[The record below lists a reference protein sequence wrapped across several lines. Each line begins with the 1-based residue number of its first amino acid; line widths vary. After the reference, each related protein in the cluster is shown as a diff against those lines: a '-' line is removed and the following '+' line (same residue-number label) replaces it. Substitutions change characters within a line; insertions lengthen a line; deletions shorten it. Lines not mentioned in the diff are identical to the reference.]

1 MRQADAH
8 GRCCGDAIDIEPVE
22 RRKRYVRFLA
32 RTLGDCR
39 RLVRSTA
46 FLTTLAL
53 SAANLLAGLAVGLKE
68 VEPASR
74 FVLEIVYANFAFFAA
89 VVMVA
94 AAMLP
99 ARRTAVAIAARLAIL
114 MGVVGGC
121 LGFAAAM
128 GVGFQLWHGEAPDWS
143 LYLAGLALNLG
154 WRLFH
159 LVALVLFAQTLL
171 GRWLGAAA
179 AAALFAGTNLSFDH
193 LLVAYG
199 ASVVPWSALDGF
211 GPFLYW
217 HLAAGIYWSAVSVL
231 LLAAAFAVAVPRQ
244 RWRQR
249 LAGNVGTIGW
259 AAFVTVAVCAG
270 WIHFNLYATP
280 HFRVGDIPDDVRK
293 DRPRQGEYSRLSF
306 TIDIFPSER
315 RLNVQARTI
324 VVNRADSA
332 IADLHLAF
340 PPWLR
345 VDEVALTGD
354 LVEQSRWY
362 RRYRLNRPLAP
373 TEPLLVE
380 YAGEWQAAPLP
391 ARTSRIPLLAN
402 GTFLVSTD
410 LVPTLGQRF
419 APAETFA
426 SEGEV
431 VFRAV
436 VSAPLDQTVIA
447 PGALARAWRE
457 ENRAYFE
464 YRTAA
469 AIPALFSIHAG
480 RYIRR
485 RTRSADGLA
494 IDIYCPSAEPD
505 HVSANPRLEDG
516 PTPADPPLR
525 LVVFPDFRPLL
536 QGVGLFHLGWRP
548 PDIAAAEFDHL
559 ARAGVWSYSERRL
572 WSRCS
577 DSAGVTPSC

>member
-1 MRQADAH
+1 M
-8 GRCCGDAIDIEPVE
+8 E

-32 RTLGDCR
+32 RTRGDCR
-39 RLVRSTA
+39 RLVRNVA

-53 SAANLLAGLAVGLKE
+53 AVANLLAGLAVGLRE

-74 FVLEIVYANFAFFAA
+74 FVLEIVYANFGFFAA
-89 VVMVA
+89 VIVVA
-94 AAMLP
+94 AATLP
-99 ARRTAVAIAARLAIL
+99 ARRTMVAIVARLAIL

-121 LGFAAAM
+121 LGLACATGI
-128 GVGFQLWHGEAPDWS
+128 GVQLWHGESPDWS

-159 LVALVLFAQTLL
+159 LVALVLLAQTLA
-171 GRWLGAAA
+171 GRWLGAAVA
-179 AAALFAGTNLSFDH
+179 VALFFATNLAFDH
-193 LLVAYG
+193 LLVVYG
-199 ASVVPWSALDGF
+199 GSVAPWSALDGF

-217 HLAAGIYWSAVSVL
+217 HLAAEIYWSAISVL
-231 LLAAAFAVAVPRQ
+231 LLAATLAFSAPRQ
-244 RWRQR
+244 HWRQR
-249 LAGNVGTIGW
+249 LAGNVGTVGW
-259 AAFVTVAVCAG
+259 AAFVIAVVCAG
-270 WIHFNLYATP
+270 WIHYNLYATP
-280 HFRVGDIPDDVRK
+280 QFRVADVSGVRE

-306 TIDIFPSER
+306 TVDIFPNER
-315 RLNVQARTI
+315 KLGVRARTI
-324 VVNRADSA
+324 VVNRSDSA
-332 IADLHLAF
+332 IVDLHLAF

-354 LVEQSRWY
+354 LVEQSHSY
-362 RRYRLNRPLAP
+362 RRYRLNRPLVP

-380 YAGEWQAAPLP
+380 YAGEWQTAPLP

-402 GTFLVSTD
+402 GTFLISTD
-410 LVPTLGQRF
+410 LVPTLSQRF
-419 APAETFA
+419 VPAETFA

-480 RYIRR
+480 RYAKRR
-485 RTRSADGLA
+485 GRSADGLA
-494 IDIYCPSAEPD
+494 IDIYCPSGESGQI
-505 HVSANPRLEDG
+505 SANPRLEDG
-516 PTPADPPLR
+516 SPPAEAPLR
-525 LVVFPDFRPLL
+525 LVVVPDFRPLL

-548 PDIAAAEFDHL
+548 SDIADAEFDHL
-559 ARAGVWSYSERRL
+559 ARAGVWPYSERRL
-572 WSRCS
+572 WSRRG

>member
-1 MRQADAH
+1 M
-8 GRCCGDAIDIEPVE
+8 E

-32 RTLGDCR
+32 RTRGDCR
-39 RLVRSTA
+39 RLVRNVA

-53 SAANLLAGLAVGLKE
+53 AAANLLAGLAVGLRE

-74 FVLEIVYANFAFFAA
+74 FVLEIVYANFAFFGA
-89 VVMVA
+89 VVVVA
-94 AAMLP
+94 AATLP
-99 ARRTAVAIAARLAIL
+99 ANRTMVAIVARLAIL

-121 LGFAAAM
+121 LGLACATGI
-128 GVGFQLWHGEAPDWS
+128 GVQLWHGESPDWS
-143 LYLAGLALNLG
+143 LYLAGLTLNWG

-159 LVALVLFAQTLL
+159 LVALVLFAQTLA

-179 AAALFAGTNLSFDH
+179 AVTLFFGTNLAFDH
-193 LLVAYG
+193 LLVVYG
-199 ASVVPWSALDGF
+199 GSVAPWSALDGF

-217 HLAAGIYWSAVSVL
+217 HVAAGIYWSAISVL
-231 LLAAAFAVAVPRQ
+231 LLAAALVFSVPRQ
-244 RWRQR
+244 RWRRR
-249 LAGNVGTIGW
+249 LTGNVGTIGW
-259 AAFVTVAVCAG
+259 AAFVTAVVSAG
-270 WIHFNLYATP
+270 WIHYNLHATP
-280 HFRVGDIPDDVRK
+280 QFRVAGVADDVRE

-306 TIDIFPSER
+306 TLDIFPSER
-315 RLNVQARTI
+315 RLHVRARTI
-324 VVNRADSA
+324 VVNRSDSA
-332 IADLHLAF
+332 IADLRLAF
-340 PPWLR
+340 PPWLH
-345 VDEVALTGD
+345 VNEVALTGD
-354 LVEQSRWY
+354 LVEQGGSY

-380 YAGEWQAAPLP
+380 YAGEWQAEPLA

-469 AIPALFSIHAG
+469 AIPARFSIHAG

-494 IDIYCPSAEPD
+494 IDIYCPSAGPD
-505 HVSANPRLEDG
+505 HISAIPRLEDG
-516 PTPADPPLR
+516 PTPADTPLR
-525 LVVFPDFRPLL
+525 LVVVPDFRPLL
-536 QGVGLFHLGWRP
+536 QGVGLFHLGWQP
-548 PDIAAAEFDHL
+548 SDIADAEFDHL
-559 ARAGVWSYSERRL
+559 ARAGVWPYSERRL
-572 WSRCS
+572 LSRRG
-577 DSAGVTPSC
+577 DSADVTPSC

>member
-1 MRQADAH
+1 M
-8 GRCCGDAIDIEPVE
+8 E

-32 RTLGDCR
+32 RTPGDCR

-46 FLTTLAL
+46 FLTTLTLAV
-53 SAANLLAGLAVGLKE
+53 ANLLAGLAVGLKE

-74 FVLEIVYANFAFFAA
+74 FVLEIVYANFGFFAA
-89 VVMVA
+89 VVVVA
-94 AAMLP
+94 AATLP
-99 ARRTAVAIAARLAIL
+99 ANRTMVAIVARWAIL
-114 MGVVGGC
+114 MGVVGGS

-128 GVGFQLWHGEAPDWS
+128 GVGVQLRHGESPDWS

-179 AAALFAGTNLSFDH
+179 AVVLFAGTNLAFDH

-199 ASVVPWSALDGF
+199 ASVVPWSAVDGF

-217 HLAAGIYWSAVSVL
+217 HLAAGIYWSAVSIL
-231 LLAAAFAVAVPRQ
+231 LLAAALVFAVSRQ

-259 AAFVTVAVCAG
+259 AAFVTAAVCAG
-270 WIHFNLYATP
+270 WIHFNLYAAP
-280 HFRVGDIPDDVRK
+280 QFHVGDTPATDVRE

-306 TIDIFPSER
+306 TVDIFPSER
-315 RLNVQARTI
+315 RLNVRARTI
-324 VVNRADSA
+324 VVNRSDSA
-332 IADLHLAF
+332 IAHLHLAF

-373 TEPLLVE
+373 AEPLLVE

-410 LVPTLGQRF
+410 LVPTLGHRF
-419 APAETFA
+419 APAEIFA

-436 VSAPLDQTVIA
+436 VSAPLDQTAIA

-480 RYIRR
+480 RYAKRR
-485 RTRSADGLA
+485 ERSADGLA
-494 IDIYCPSAEPD
+494 IDIYCPSGESGQI
-505 HVSANPRLEDG
+505 SANPRLEDG
-516 PTPADPPLR
+516 PTPADTPLR
-525 LVVFPDFRPLL
+525 LVVVPDFRPLL

-548 PDIAAAEFDHL
+548 SELAAAEFDHL
-559 ARAGVWSYSERRL
+559 ARAGVWPYSERRL
-572 WSRCS
+572 WSRRG

>member
-1 MRQADAH
+1 M
-8 GRCCGDAIDIEPVE
+8 G

-53 SAANLLAGLAVGLKE
+53 AVANFLASLVVGLRE
-68 VEPASR
+68 VQPASR

-89 VVMVA
+89 VIVVA

-99 ARRTAVAIAARLAIL
+99 ARRTAVAIAARLAVL

-121 LGFAAAM
+121 LGLAGAA

-159 LVALVLFAQTLL
+159 LVALVLFAQTVL

-179 AAALFAGTNLSFDH
+179 AAALFFGTNLTFDH
-193 LLVAYG
+193 LLVVYG
-199 ASVVPWSALDGF
+199 GSVAPWSALDGF

-217 HLAAGIYWSAVSVL
+217 HLAAEIYWSAISVL
-231 LLAAAFAVAVPRQ
+231 LLAATLAFSAPRQ
-244 RWRQR
+244 HWRQR
-249 LAGNVGTIGW
+249 LAGNVGTVGW
-259 AAFVTVAVCAG
+259 AAFVVAVVCAG
-270 WIHFNLYATP
+270 WIHYNLYATP
-280 HFRVGDIPDDVRK
+280 QFRVADVSDGVRE

-306 TIDIFPSER
+306 TVDIFPNER
-315 RLNVQARTI
+315 KLGVRARTI

-345 VDEVALTGD
+345 VDEVTLTGD

-410 LVPTLGQRF
+410 LVPTLGHRF

-436 VSAPLDQTVIA
+436 LSAPLDQTVIA

-480 RYIRR
+480 GYAKRR
-485 RTRSADGLA
+485 ERSADGLA

-505 HVSANPRLEDG
+505 HISAIRRLEDT
-516 PTPADPPLR
+516 PPPADPPLR
-525 LVVFPDFRPLL
+525 LVVVPDFRPLL

-548 PDIAAAEFDHL
+548 SAITNAEFDHL
-559 ARAGVWSYSERRL
+559 ARAGVWPYSERRL
-572 WSRCS
+572 LSRRG
-577 DSAGVTPSC
+577 DSADVRPSC

>member
-1 MRQADAH
+1 MAAAAVMQSTSSRWSGA
-8 GRCCGDAIDIEPVE
+8 
-22 RRKRYVRFLA
+22 KRYVRFFA
-32 RTLGDCR
+32 RTLGDSR

-46 FLTTLAL
+46 FLATLAV
-53 SAANLLAGLAVGLKE
+53 AVANLLAGLAVGLKE

-74 FVLEIVYANFAFFAA
+74 FVLEIVYANFGFFAA
-89 VVMVA
+89 VVVVA
-94 AAMLP
+94 AATLP
-99 ARRTAVAIAARLAIL
+99 ANRTMLAIGARWAIL
-114 MGVVGGC
+114 MGVVGGS
-121 LGFAAAM
+121 LGFTAAM
-128 GVGFQLWHGEAPDWS
+128 GVGVQLWHGETPDWS

-159 LVALVLFAQTLL
+159 LVALVLFAQTVL

-179 AAALFAGTNLSFDH
+179 AAALFAGTNLAFDH

-217 HLAAGIYWSAVSVL
+217 HLAAGTYWSAVSVL
-231 LLAAAFAVAVPRQ
+231 LLAAALVFAVPR
-244 RWRQR
+244 RHWRQR
-249 LAGNVGTIGW
+249 LASHIGTIGW
-259 AAFVTVAVCAG
+259 AAFVIAAVSAG
-270 WIHFNLYATP
+270 WIQYNLYAAP
-280 HFRVGDIPDDVRK
+280 QFHVAGVVADIRE

-306 TIDIFPSER
+306 TLDIFFPSER
-315 RLNVQARTI
+315 RLNVRARTI
-324 VVNRADSA
+324 VVNRSDSA

-354 LVEQSRWY
+354 VVEQSRWY

-410 LVPTLGQRF
+410 LAPTLSPRF
-419 APAETFA
+419 TPAETFA

-480 RYIRR
+480 RHVRR

-494 IDIYCPSAEPD
+494 IDIYCPFAGPD
-505 HVSANPRLEDG
+505 HISATPRLEDG
-516 PTPADPPLR
+516 PSPADTPLR
-525 LVVFPDFRPLL
+525 LVVVPDFRPLF
-536 QGVGLFHLGWRP
+536 QGVGLFHLGWP
-548 PDIAAAEFDHL
+548 PSAITDAEFDHL
-559 ARAGVWSYSERRL
+559 ARAGVWPYSERRL
-572 WSRCS
+572 LSRRG
-577 DSAGVTPSC
+577 DSADVTPSC

>member
-1 MRQADAH
+1 M
-8 GRCCGDAIDIEPVE
+8 E

-32 RTLGDCR
+32 RLRGDCR
-39 RLVRSTA
+39 RLVRSAA

-53 SAANLLAGLAVGLKE
+53 AAGNLLASLVVGLRE

-74 FVLEIVYANFAFFAA
+74 FVLEICYANFAVFAA
-89 VVMVA
+89 VIVVA
-94 AAMLP
+94 AATLP
-99 ARRTAVAIAARLAIL
+99 AHRTAVAIAARLAVL

-121 LGFAAAM
+121 LGLAGAT
-128 GVGFQLWHGEAPDWS
+128 GIGFQLWHGEWPDWS
-143 LYLAGLALNLG
+143 LYLAGLTLNWG

-159 LVALVLFAQTLL
+159 LVALVLFAQTLA
-171 GRWLGAAA
+171 GRWFGAAA
-179 AAALFAGTNLSFDH
+179 AVALFAGTNLAFDH

-199 ASVVPWSALDGF
+199 GSVAPWSAVAGF

-231 LLAAAFAVAVPRQ
+231 LLAAALVFAVPR
-244 RWRQR
+244 RHWRQR
-249 LAGNVGTIGW
+249 LTGHIGTIGW
-259 AAFVTVAVCAG
+259 AAFVTAAVSAG
-270 WIHFNLYATP
+270 WIHYNLYTAP
-280 HFRVGDIPDDVRK
+280 QFRVGDTATDVRE
-293 DRPRQGEYSRLSF
+293 DRPRQVEYSRLSF
-306 TIDIFPSER
+306 TLDIFPNER
-315 RLNVQARTI
+315 KLHVRARTI
-324 VVNRADSA
+324 VVNRSDSA
-332 IADLHLAF
+332 IAHLHLAF
-340 PPWLR
+340 PPWLH
-345 VDEVALTGD
+345 VSEVALTGD
-354 LVEQSRWY
+354 LVEQNRWY

-402 GTFLVSTD
+402 GTFLVSPD
-410 LVPTLGQRF
+410 FVPTLGQRF

-480 RYIRR
+480 RYVRR

-494 IDIYCPSAEPD
+494 IDIYCPSAGPD
-505 HVSANPRLEDG
+505 HISAIPGLEDG
-516 PTPADPPLR
+516 PPPADTPLR
-525 LVVFPDFRPLL
+525 LVVVPDFRPLL
-536 QGVGLFHLGWRP
+536 QGVGLFHLGWQP
-548 PDIAAAEFDHL
+548 SDIADAEFDHL
-559 ARAGVWSYSERRL
+559 VRAGVWPYSERPL
-572 WSRCS
+572 LSRRGG
-577 DSAGVTPSC
+577 SADLRPSC

>member
-1 MRQADAH
+1 M
-8 GRCCGDAIDIEPVE
+8 
-22 RRKRYVRFLA
+22 
-32 RTLGDCR
+32 
-39 RLVRSTA
+39 A

-53 SAANLLAGLAVGLKE
+53 AVANLLASLVVGLRE
-68 VEPASR
+68 VQPASR
-74 FVLEIVYANFAFFAA
+74 VVLEIVYANFAFFAA
-89 VVMVA
+89 VIVVA

-99 ARRTAVAIAARLAIL
+99 AARTMAAIGARLAIL

-121 LGFAAAM
+121 LGFVAAM
-128 GVGFQLWHGEAPDWS
+128 GIGVQLWHGEAPDWS

-159 LVALVLFAQTLL
+159 LVALVLFAQTVL

-179 AAALFAGTNLSFDH
+179 AATLFFGTNLAFDH

-199 ASVVPWSALDGF
+199 ASVVPWSAIDGF

-217 HLAAGIYWSAVSVL
+217 HVAAGIYWSAVSVL

-249 LAGNVGTIGW
+249 LASNVGTIGW
-259 AAFVTVAVCAG
+259 AAFVTAAVCAG
-270 WIHFNLYATP
+270 WIHFNLYTAP
-280 HFRVGDIPDDVRK
+280 QFRVGDTATDVRE
-293 DRPRQGEYSRLSF
+293 DRPRQVEYSRLSF
-306 TIDIFPSER
+306 TLDIFPSER
-315 RLNVQARTI
+315 RLTVRARTI

-332 IADLHLAF
+332 IAHLHLAF

-354 LVEQSRWY
+354 LVEQSRSY

-380 YAGEWQAAPLP
+380 YAGEWQTAPLP

-410 LVPTLGQRF
+410 LVPTLSQRF
-419 APAETFA
+419 VPAETFA
-426 SEGEV
+426 TEGEV

-436 VSAPLDQTVIA
+436 VGAPLDQTVIG

-480 RYIRR
+480 RYAKRR
-485 RTRSADGLA
+485 GRSADGLA
-494 IDIYCPSAEPD
+494 IDIYCPSGESGQINAI
-505 HVSANPRLEDG
+505 PRLEDG
-516 PTPADPPLR
+516 PPPADTPLR
-525 LVVFPDFRPLL
+525 LVVVPDFRPLF
-536 QGVGLFHLGWRP
+536 QGVGLFHLGWQP
-548 PDIAAAEFDHL
+548 PELADAEFDHL
-559 ARAGVWSYSERRL
+559 ARAGVWPYSERRL
-572 WSRCS
+572 LSRRGG
-577 DSAGVTPSC
+577 SADVTPSC